1 MQNSNEVRDFLVSR
15 RARISPAQAGLQ
27 AYGDNRRVPGLRRE
41 EVAVLAGVSIDY
53 YTRLERGNLS
63 GVSESVLHGVAD
75 ALHLDEAERG
85 HLFDLARAAG
95 SSPRSRQRPV
105 TQAVRPSVQQTLD
118 AMSGVPAYVRNGRRD
133 ILAANQLGRAL
144 YSELYADPTRPVN
157 VARFVFLNPRS
168 VDFFLDWERAAS
180 DTVAFLR
187 TEAGHNPYDRGLS
200 DLIGEL
206 SVGSQDFRTR
216 WAAHHVRFHRTGFKD
231 IHHPGVGELHLTF
244 ETMDLPGDP
253 GLALI
258 VYSAEAGSASADGLA
273 VLASWAATQD
283 QDEADATSQ
292 GPTPRR
298 TTPIRARFDSS
309 RSSTTE

>member
-1 MQNSNEVRDFLVSR
+1 V
-15 RARISPAQAGLQ
+15 I
-27 AYGDNRRVPGLRRE
+27 
-41 EVAVLAGVSIDY
+41 AGVSIDY

-63 GVSESVLHGVAD
+63 GVSEYVLHGVAD

-95 SSPRSRQRPV
+95 STPRTRGRPV
-105 TQAVRPSVQQTLD
+105 GQSVRPSVQQTLD
-118 AMSGVPAYVRNGRRD
+118 AMAGVPAYVRNGRRD

-168 VDFFLDWERAAS
+168 VDFFLDWDRAAS

-187 TEAGHNPYDRGLS
+187 TEAGQNPYDRGLT

-206 SVGSQDFRTR
+206 SVGSRDFRSR
-216 WAAHHVRFHRTGFKD
+216 WAAHDVRFHRTGFKD

-244 ETMDLPGDP
+244 ETMELPGDP
-253 GLALI
+253 GLALVI
-258 VYSAEAGSASADGLA
+258 YSAEAGSASADGLA
-273 VLASWAATQD
+273 VLASWAATKVQGDTDAPSPRD
-283 QDEADATSQ
+283 QPSADQ
-292 GPTPRR
+292 HRPN
-298 TTPIRARFDSS
+298 
-309 RSSTTE
+309 